1 MIESVKEEIL
11 VSIIESLGRLW
22 QEDKIPFA
30 ISILDDGEI
39 LDGWN
44 FFDWYHLTTEER
56 KEFRQSNDY
65 KRFVVVI
72 DVCDCDSALETI
84 DKLEGNGHSSQGLQR
99 LFEIYHP
106 IRLFEIPKDNLHKTT
121 IEVLYHTKSNSI
133 ANKYIINKKFKE
145 LYSSYRQLLRIKGS
159 ICGLGH
165 GQNQ

>member
-1 MIESVKEEIL
+1 MEG
-11 VSIIESLGRLW
+11 LGRLW
-22 QEDKIPFA
+22 QEDKIPFV

-39 LDGWN
+39 LDGWD
-44 FFDWYHLTTEER
+44 FFDRYHLTTKER

-65 KRFVVVI
+65 KRFVVII
-72 DVCDCDSALETI
+72 DVGDCDSALETI

-106 IRLFEIPKDNLHKTT
+106 IRLFEIPKDNLYKTT

-133 ANKYIINKKFKE
+133 VNKNSTNKKIEE

-159 ICGLGH
+159 IRGLGH
-165 GQNQ
+165 R